1 MAKNLL
7 IVYHSQ
13 SGASFQLAVAAR
25 RGALREEGINVSWR
39 RAWDAG
45 LADLEGCDAVLLAA
59 PENSAS
65 MTGAMK
71 DFLDRTFYPAQ
82 PLQLHRPYALIISA
96 GNDGRG
102 ARAQFERILS
112 GYPMKPVA
120 EALICRGPVSAEA
133 EEKCEELGQTL
144 AAGLALGIF

>member
-1 MAKNLL
+1 MGKSLL

-13 SGASFQLAVAAR
+13 SGASFRLAVAAR
-25 RGALREEGINVSWR
+25 RGALLEADCEVTWR

-45 LADLEGCDAVLLAA
+45 LEDLRECDALLLVA
-59 PENSAS
+59 PENSGT

-82 PLQLHRPYALIISA
+82 PLQLNLPYAIIISA

-102 ARAQFERILS
+102 ARAQYERILS
-112 GYPMKPVA
+112 GYPLQPVA
-120 EALICRGPVSAEA
+120 ETLICRGEVTTAAEA
-133 EEKCEELGQTL
+133 QCAEIGQTL